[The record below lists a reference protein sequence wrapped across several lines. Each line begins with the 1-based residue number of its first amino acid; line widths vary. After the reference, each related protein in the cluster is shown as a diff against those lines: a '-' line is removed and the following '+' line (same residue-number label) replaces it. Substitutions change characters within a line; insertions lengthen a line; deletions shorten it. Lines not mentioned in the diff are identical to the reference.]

1 MKNNEKK
8 GIVKMDEITQKY
20 YGLFGYVI
28 IQIGASK
35 ENNAKEMG
43 QRVRQLYEENP
54 KEELMLCIMTNSNYE
69 TLSKEHDD
77 ETLGYSIQFQ
87 LLWQKVNFVDIGLRI
102 VATLEAYPEQEA
114 MLKAVTGYGYQEL
127 VDMLP
132 KYEFDYDQIG
142 ADYDEMA
149 KEFDFDELIE
159 GLKKELI
166 SEK

>member
-1 MKNNEKK
+1 
-8 GIVKMDEITQKY
+8 
-20 YGLFGYVI
+20 
-28 IQIGASK
+28 
-35 ENNAKEMG
+35 
-43 QRVRQLYEENP
+43 
-54 KEELMLCIMTNSNYE
+54 MTNSNYE

-102 VATLEAYPEQEA
+102 VATLEAYQEQEA

-159 GLKKELI
+159 RLKKELI